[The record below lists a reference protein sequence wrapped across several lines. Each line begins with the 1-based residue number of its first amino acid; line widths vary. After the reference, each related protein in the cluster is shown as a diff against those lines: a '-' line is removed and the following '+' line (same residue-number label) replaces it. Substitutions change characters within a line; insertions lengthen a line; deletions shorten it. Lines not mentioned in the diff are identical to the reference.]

1 MSEVAPDPCGQ
12 LCQPAHVADDGAL
25 EFVLAAGGRLAGH
38 CLLQVGVQAFVRIEL
53 GIVGRQVEDLDLCR
67 VLSQPAPQV
76 LSR

>member
-53 GIVGRQVEDLDLCR
+53 GIVGRQVPCCMDER
-67 VLSQPAPQV
+67 VGNPSWI
-76 LSR
+76 S